1 MWRRFCLAF
10 FFPPSNRMAST
21 TVHPL
26 PACTASAWPVP
37 IENDSEPLGLSP
49 PTGLYDMPPELVQA
63 IAQRLGHPRDL
74 GSAQVAWRPFADA
87 TRERLSRIAVR
98 WGSRHPAR
106 LLASGAPCGI
116 VRTALAATTVPLGPW
131 LLRHAAAGG
140 RLDCMRHLCGI
151 LAVCFCLFFFF
162 PCPLVPFFT
171 ASRFSF
177 FFFGLSWALGRR
189 LTFLCASGAAHV
201 LGHPRGR

>member
-1 MWRRFCLAF
+1 
-10 FFPPSNRMAST
+10 MAST

-26 PACTASAWPVP
+26 PARTASAWPTP

-49 PTGLYDMPPELVQA
+49 PTGLHDMPPELVQA

-131 LLRHAAAGG
+131 LLRHAGEGG

-151 LAVCFCLFFFF
+151 LAVCLCLFFSH
-162 PCPLVPFFT
+162 CPLCPFPFFLLPC
-171 ASRFSF
+171 APPF
-177 FFFGLSWALGRR
+177 LWALGRL
-189 LTFLCASGAAHV
+189 LTFLCAPGAAHV
-201 LGHPRGR
+201 LGHPRG